1 MDPQNTLLNK
11 IGNSMRDR
19 VLGKQLNWAGIQ
31 KNTEEKPIETAGDVQ
46 YASKADFV
54 ELKR

>member
-1 MDPQNTLLNK
+1 
-11 IGNSMRDR
+11 MRDR

-31 KNTEEKPIETAGDVQ
+31 KNTEEKPIESGSEVQ